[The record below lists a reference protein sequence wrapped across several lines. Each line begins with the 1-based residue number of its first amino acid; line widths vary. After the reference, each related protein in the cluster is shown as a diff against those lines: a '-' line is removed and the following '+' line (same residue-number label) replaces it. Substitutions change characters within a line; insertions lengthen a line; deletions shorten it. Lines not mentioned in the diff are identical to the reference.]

1 MPRSRRVE
9 PFWLVLY
16 DDDRK
21 IFTVAGPMT
30 DDTPWIDRISNTQAQ
45 RRQIGCSNLG
55 ARSDEQAIAE
65 AQQFLGHRYRHVR
78 VNEIFV

>member
-1 MPRSRRVE
+1 MPRFRRVE

-21 IFTVAGPMT
+21 IFTVVGPMT
-30 DDTPWIDRISNTQAQ
+30 DDTPWIDRISKAQAQ

-55 ARSDEQAIAE
+55 ARSDGQAISE
-65 AQQFLGHRYRHVR
+65 AQQFLGHRYRHVH
-78 VNEIFV
+78 VNEILV